1 MNEKN
6 MGKKPAKV
14 QQRSKAP
21 VGITSIGTFS
31 KFGSRDGTQADES
44 RLVVLLFIVIAPFA
58 FEIFKVGPYLMGLMW
73 GLLAKLGVVSE

>member
-21 VGITSIGTFS
+21 VGITAIG
-31 KFGSRDGTQADES
+31 KF
-44 RLVVLLFIVIAPFA
+44 
-58 FEIFKVGPYLMGLMW
+58 FEIVRK
-73 GLLAKLGVVSE
+73 